1 LTLETQTQK
10 IWAGSVSYV
19 GVLHHLQRKRVISM
33 QVTIKQ
39 VWLGLAILL
48 ITILLIAFVVFL
60 AGGMPGV
67 HLLADNGGPQA
78 HLLL

>member
-1 LTLETQTQK
+1 
-10 IWAGSVSYV
+10 
-19 GVLHHLQRKRVISM
+19 M